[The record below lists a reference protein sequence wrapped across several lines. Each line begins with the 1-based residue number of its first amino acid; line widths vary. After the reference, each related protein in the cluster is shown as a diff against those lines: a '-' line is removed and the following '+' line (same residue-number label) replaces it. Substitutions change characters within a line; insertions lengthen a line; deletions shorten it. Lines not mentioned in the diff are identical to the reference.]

1 MTGQKKKKEKKK
13 TRKNGD
19 FDRIRSCICYYVCNR
34 NLRKLEQNYGHF
46 EYYNYTIST
55 KKRHQLLNK
64 GIIKAIMS
72 YYLQVYGL

>member
-1 MTGQKKKKEKKK
+1 MTGQKKKEKKK

-55 KKRHQLLNK
+55 KQRHHK
-64 GIIKAIMS
+64 GDYVM
-72 YYLQVYGL
+72 LQVHGLLKNV